1 MDRKYLCSLNVKR
14 RLIQISVFIFFFAV
28 YYSSHYQNVLIGTF
42 YSFKIGPIHIVDPY
56 IYLTYFVRN
65 ISSPSIFIETFI
77 GFLIPIVIAF
87 FLGRVFCS
95 WVCPYNFLYEITDI
109 IRFRLTKRKIIKYYV
124 PSSPRYRYLVLLILI
139 VLGILLPFF
148 PFYVVLPGLLSTFLH
163 QIILRS
169 WGFVSYFL
177 AFFLLIFVVDF
188 FLVKRVWC
196 NLICPTGVLL
206 QIFTWRKGLR
216 VVKENDVECGKC
228 ALCSIECPLGLTPHL
243 DTHQTLCYNCGKC
256 VAACERIRTEKN
268 PLRFKTL

>member
-1 MDRKYLCSLNVKR
+1 MDRKYWDSLNVKR
-14 RLIQISVFIFFFAV
+14 RLVQISVFIFFFTV

-56 IYLTYFVRN
+56 IYLTYIFRN
-65 ISSPSIFIETFI
+65 LKSSSIFIETFI

-95 WVCPYNFLYEITDI
+95 WVCPYNFLYEIADT
-109 IRFRLTKRKIIKYYV
+109 IRFRLTKKKTIKYYV
-124 PSSPRYRYLVLLILI
+124 PFSLRYRYLIFFILI
-139 VLGILLPFF
+139 VLGILLPFL

-169 WGFVSYFL
+169 WNFISFFL
-177 AFFLLIFVVDF
+177 IFFLLIFIVDF
-188 FLVKRVWC
+188 FLKKRFWC

-216 VVKENDVECGKC
+216 VVKEDDVECKMC
-228 ALCSIECPLGLTPHL
+228 ALCSFECPIGLTPHL
-243 DTHQTLCYNCGKC
+243 DNHQALCYNCGKC
-256 VAACERIRTEKN
+256 VSACKGIKKEKN
-268 PLRFKTL
+268 PLKFKVF